1 MNGEGYSKLNQIVK
15 ENVKDALSD
24 NKILISI
31 SFAALL
37 QTLKDNSEMIKL
49 IQNIPSAN
57 DGGQY
62 KDNNNII
69 KYLELNKDAILN
81 LTEKNYENLVEALSD
96 NVTNTAGVSSS
107 NSALSLPSS

>member
-37 QTLKDNSEMIKL
+37 KTLKDNSEMIKS

-69 KYLELNKDAILN
+69 KYLEFNKDSILN
-81 LTEKNYENLVEALSD
+81 
-96 NVTNTAGVSSS
+96 
-107 NSALSLPSS
+107 